1 MGKYLFKSQKNIP
14 MRIAAV
20 LLCLTLFSTYLVT
33 GLFARYTTSA
43 QGSDH
48 ARVAKFSIQGSG
60 ALSRSIEASL
70 FPGESQTATLIIENN
85 SEVAVEYTV
94 AVTNVTNNLPLSFRM
109 VKEGASP
116 TVDTNGTTFTARQ
129 IPGSHT
135 DKYTLYIDWKAD
147 NDGNRDP
154 DWMGKVDY
162 ITVTLTA
169 VQID

>member
-43 QGSDH
+43 QGGDH
-48 ARVAKFSIQGSG
+48 ARVAKFSFEGSG
-60 ALSRSIEASL
+60 ELLQSIEASL

-94 AVTNVTNNLPLSFRM
+94 AVTNVTNNLPLSLRM
-109 VKEGASP
+109 EKIEASS
-116 TVDTNGTTFTARQ
+116 TVDINGTTFTVQQ
-129 IPGSHT
+129 IPGNHI
-135 DKYTLYIDWKAD
+135 DMYTLYIDWEATTD
-147 NDGNRDP
+147 EDRDP

-162 ITVTLTA
+162 IAVTVTA